1 MSLYSKLLPDIE
13 RQSDADHRP
22 AGGEGGIRTHGT
34 LLEYTRSPGV
44 PIQPALAPLRAFYDA
59 LDQKATCLLWQGFEP
74 KSGGGRGIRT
84 PEEPC
89 GPLIDFESIAFVH
102 SAIPPD

>member
-13 RQSDADHRP
+13 RQSDADRP

-44 PIQPALAPLRAFYDA
+44 PIQPALAPLRALYDP
-59 LDQKATCLLWQGFEP
+59 LDKGWDDFSGSAVTMTVAEGEGFEP
-74 KSGGGRGIRT
+74 PRNLV
-84 PEEPC
+84 
-89 GPLIDFESIAFVH
+89 GP
-102 SAIPPD
+102 